1 MVLGPRVPSVSQH
14 PTSAMS
20 NRASPVAP
28 LPPALFIEVQ
38 GTKPMQSDA
47 LWEIVGTLV
56 LIVAGCTL
64 MITASRLLSILCKL
78 MIFHKWA
85 S

>member
-1 MVLGPRVPSVSQH
+1 MVLGPCVPSVSQH

-47 LWEIVGTLV
+47 LWEIGTLV

-64 MITASRLLSILCKL
+64 MITARRLLSILCKL